1 MLDGTRD
8 QMNLTN
14 ILGTFYLNTTD
25 YRVHSSQQLRELIQ
39 NALFSRTQ
47 KSLNKLIEIKYFI
60 TVFCVQWN
68 KIENQK
74 QEKLQK
80 VQKFMEI

>member
-1 MLDGTRD
+1 MSLD
-8 QMNLTN
+8 
-14 ILGTFYLNTTD
+14 
-25 YRVHSSQQLRELIQ
+25 
-39 NALFSRTQ
+39 
-47 KSLNKLIEIKYFI
+47 KLIKIKYFITVFFKYFI

-68 KIENQK
+68 KIENQE